1 MTSKMDRF
9 LKFSKRSIF
18 VLKFFRNA
26 ITMDRETRELGREGI
41 EKGEWRKG
49 DGIFYTRHGCYEASE
64 PAAKKRKRTKRGKE
78 KKKEKG

>member
-1 MTSKMDRF
+1 
-9 LKFSKRSIF
+9 
-18 VLKFFRNA
+18 
-26 ITMDRETRELGREGI
+26 MDRETRELGREGI